1 MSTPTILET
10 IKTWL
15 GTYSGFDILSQF
27 QVDYTDQ
34 IPNNAGI
41 FPSGLVELSRKEDI
55 LGNITVTN
63 QINFG
68 IYCVFNKSTNDDTG
82 ATYNQEWI
90 ADFQNWVQG
99 QSVTR
104 QIPQLGDNPRAEVA
118 IASNGVLYD
127 ATEEGLG
134 TYMVQ
139 LSFQYEKRY

>member
-1 MSTPTILET
+1 MSEPTILET

-15 GTYSGFDILSQF
+15 ATYTGFDILSQF

-41 FPSGLVELSRKEDI
+41 FPSGMTEIGRSEDI
-55 LGNITVTN
+55 LGNVTVLN

-68 IYCVFNKSTNDDTG
+68 IYCVFNKATGDDTG

-90 ADFQNWVQG
+90 ADFQNWVQE
-99 QSVTR
+99 QSAKR
-104 QIPQLGDNPRAEVA
+104 LIPQIGDNPRKEIAT
-118 IASNGVLYD
+118 ASNGVLYD

-134 TYMVQ
+134 TYMIQ
-139 LSFQYEKRY
+139 LSFQYEKKY